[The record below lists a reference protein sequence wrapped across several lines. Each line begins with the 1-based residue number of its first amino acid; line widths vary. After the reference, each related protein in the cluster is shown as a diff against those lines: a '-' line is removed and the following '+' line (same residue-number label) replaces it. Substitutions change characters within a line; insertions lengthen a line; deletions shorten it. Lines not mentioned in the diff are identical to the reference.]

1 MAGFLTYKS
10 TLKINLPENSGGL
23 KQILAHYLQLRGQCM
38 NLTYFPFNPNGHHWV
53 KIIKKKKLNQMNKKK
68 L

>member
-10 TLKINLPENSGGL
+10 TLKINLPGNSGGL

-38 NLTYFPFNPNGHHWV
+38 NLTYFPFNP
-53 KIIKKKKLNQMNKKK
+53 
-68 L
+68 